1 LQNWSFFI
9 SYFNENK
16 CNTIAVSKL
25 TIIYRAKKLHFFN
38 VFVFLKENT
47 YYIYEL
53 ILNSP
58 QMKKL
63 YTLSIV
69 LLTSLS
75 FGQTPIS
82 IIGSNLPYNE
92 NFDGMGALLT
102 DYIPGWTA
110 INATSGTTLAM
121 GLTNGAASS
130 GNVYNVGTTGS
141 EERAFGT
148 LADATTTPAL
158 GAVFQNNTGGM
169 VTKISIQTRMEQW
182 RESGDNTVNET
193 VAFYY
198 SLDATGLN
206 DGSWTAV
213 TTLNLNEKLTNA
225 TSNAD
230 VNGNLATNY
239 TNMAN
244 IITGLNWTNG
254 ANLWIKW
261 VDTND
266 AGNNG
271 LFAIDN
277 FSLTINDPLNVK
289 QNSISGLNI
298 YPNPVSNGTLYITS
312 NSSEAKSVA
321 VYDTLGKQVLNA
333 KTSNNAVNVSNL
345 TGGVY
350 FVKVTEDGKSDTKK
364 LIIQ

>member
-1 LQNWSFFI
+1 
-9 SYFNENK
+9 
-16 CNTIAVSKL
+16 
-25 TIIYRAKKLHFFN
+25 
-38 VFVFLKENT
+38 
-47 YYIYEL
+47 
-53 ILNSP
+53 
-58 QMKKL
+58 MKKF

-110 INATSGTTLAM
+110 INTTSGATLAM
-121 GLTNGAASS
+121 GLTNGEASS

-148 LADATTTPAL
+148 LADATTTPAF

-182 RESGDNTVNET
+182 KESSDNSVNET

-206 DGSWTAV
+206 NGTWTAV
-213 TTLNLNEKLTNA
+213 TALNLNEKLTMA
-225 TSNAD
+225 TSNGA
-230 VNGNLATNY
+230 VNGNLFANY
-239 TNMAN
+239 TNMSN

-254 ANLWIKW
+254 TNLWIKW

-266 AGNNG
+266 AGNDG
-271 LFAIDN
+271 MFAIDT
-277 FSLTINDPLNVK
+277 FSLTINDPLSVK
-289 QNSISGLNI
+289 QNSIAGLNI

-312 NSSEAKSVA
+312 NSSEAKLVT
-321 VYDTLGKQVLNA
+321 VYDLLGKQVLNT

>member
-1 LQNWSFFI
+1 
-9 SYFNENK
+9 
-16 CNTIAVSKL
+16 
-25 TIIYRAKKLHFFN
+25 
-38 VFVFLKENT
+38 
-47 YYIYEL
+47 
-53 ILNSP
+53 
-58 QMKKL
+58 MKKF

-82 IIGSNLPYNE
+82 FVGSNLPYNE

-110 INATSGTTLAM
+110 INATDGTTLTM
-121 GLTNGAASS
+121 GLTNGAAGS
-130 GNVYNVGTTGS
+130 GNVYNVGTTSS

-169 VTKISIQTRMEQW
+169 VTKISIQARMEQW
-182 RESGDNTVNET
+182 KESGNASVNEA

-198 SLDATGLN
+198 SLDATTLN
-206 DGSWTAV
+206 NGTWTAV
-213 TTLNLNEKLTNA
+213 TALNLNEKLTDVSSNNA
-225 TSNAD
+225 
-230 VNGNLATNY
+230 VNGNLFSNY
-239 TNMAN
+239 TNLSN
-244 IITGLNWTNG
+244 IITGLSWANG

-266 AGNNG
+266 AGSNG
-271 LFAIDN
+271 MFAIDN
-277 FSLTINDPLNVK
+277 FSLTINDPLSVK
-289 QNSISGLNI
+289 QNSIAGLNI

-321 VYDTLGKQVLNA
+321 VYDVLGKQVLNT
-333 KTSNNAVNVSNL
+333 KTSSNAVNVSNL

-350 FVKVTEDGKSDTKK
+350 FVKVTEDGKTDTKK